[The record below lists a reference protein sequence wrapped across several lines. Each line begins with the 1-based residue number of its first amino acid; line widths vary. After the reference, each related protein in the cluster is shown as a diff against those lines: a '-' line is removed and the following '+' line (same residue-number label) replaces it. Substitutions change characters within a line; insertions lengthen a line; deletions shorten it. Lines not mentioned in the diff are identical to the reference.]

1 MVRREPRW
9 KLIDWWSLGIA
20 GTVLLLAFVLQLGPS
35 GDQGTTLASTV
46 LSFFQFLF

>member
-20 GTVLLLAFVLQLGPS
+20 GAVLLLAFVLQPWAS
-35 GDQGTTLASTV
+35 GDQSTTLASTV
-46 LSFFQFLF
+46 LSFLQFLF